1 MKTILIYCPDR
12 ENLSK
17 EKCLRTVVKQAR
29 GVPAFRAGRIKTGS
43 PVTGLRFSVYR
54 GTGPLLLCD
63 LVEPLDPVQKTLDTH
78 LLGSG
83 YATPCSKRWVSQICA
98 SKTEFNSSVILIMTS
113 SKIVTSK
120 ISGAGGVR
128 LNRLVRP
135 IHDKLGPFS

>member
-83 YATPCSKRWVSQICA
+83 YATPCSKRWVSQIFSMSVNSAIEMVVA
-98 SKTEFNSSVILIMTS
+98 SIFGHSRFIQT
-113 SKIVTSK
+113 
-120 ISGAGGVR
+120 
-128 LNRLVRP
+128 
-135 IHDKLGPFS
+135 